1 VRRGSVVSNERT
13 NIYAVADRAGV
24 SIATVSRVQRG
35 LGPVSAETRQ
45 RVLEA
50 IEELRYMPNGSGR
63 ALAQQRQGAMG
74 IVFPDLA
81 GPYYSEVILGV
92 EGAMVV
98 AGQAL
103 LILGTHGREQ
113 CADLVLDLMS
123 RVDGLIVMGRTI
135 SDEVVRA
142 LEGGHVPLVLLAR
155 PPVDHVPAVRAENV
169 GQATALTE
177 HLLEHGHERIA
188 FVGDPTSSSDAE
200 ERWRG
205 FAQALDDAGAPGLG
219 APFASA
225 FSETAGREAAHDAL
239 DSGAT
244 ALLCASD
251 EIALGAYTAARA
263 RGLRIPEDI
272 SITGWD
278 DIQLARF
285 VSPALTTVRQPMREL
300 GATAARLLF
309 DRFAGDLPDSA
320 VLPSDVVVRASC
332 GCEPHSESQ
341 EEVR

>member
-1 VRRGSVVSNERT
+1 VTNERA

-50 IEELRYMPNGSGR
+50 IEELRYTPNGSGR
-63 ALAQQRQGAMG
+63 ALAQQRHDAMG
-74 IVFPDLA
+74 IAFPDLA

-92 EGAMVV
+92 EGAMVA
-98 AGQAL
+98 AGQSL
-103 LILGTHGREQ
+103 FILGTHGREH
-113 CADLVLDLMS
+113 CAELVLDLMS
-123 RVDGLIVMGRTI
+123 RVDGLIVMGRTV

-142 LEGGHVPLVLLAR
+142 LEGGRAPLVLLAR
-155 PPVDHVPAVRAENV
+155 PPVDHIPAVRAENV
-169 GQATALTE
+169 GQATALTR

-205 FAQALDDAGAPGLG
+205 FAQALDDAAAPGLT

-225 FSETAGREAAHDAL
+225 FSEHAGREAAEAAL
-239 DSGAT
+239 EAGAT

-251 EIALGAYTAARA
+251 EIALGAYSAARA

-272 SITGWD
+272 AITGWD

-300 GATAARLLF
+300 GATAAEMLF
-309 DRFAGDLPDSA
+309 ERFGGAMPDSV
-320 VLPSDVVVRASC
+320 VLPSEVVIRASC
-332 GCEPHSESQ
+332 GCEPHSQSQ